1 MRSIENISEIE
12 MDNKEYQVT
21 DHISHNS
28 KDYLIL
34 MNKKDNE
41 DVMCLRALL
50 NDTLNLEKLD
60 NEEELVKVLEIFY
73 EKNK

>member
-12 MDNKEYQVT
+12 MDNKEYQVI

>member
-12 MDNKEYQVT
+12 MDNKEYQVI

-60 NEEELVKVLEIFY
+60 NEEELVKILEIFY

>member
-12 MDNKEYQVT
+12 MDNKEYQVI

-50 NDTLNLEKLD
+50 NETLNLEKLD

>member
-1 MRSIENISEIE
+1 
-12 MDNKEYQVT
+12 
-21 DHISHNS
+21 
-28 KDYLIL
+28 

>member
-12 MDNKEYQVT
+12 MDNKEYQVI
-21 DHISHNS
+21 DHISYNS

>member
-12 MDNKEYQVT
+12 MDNKEYQVI

-50 NDTLNLEKLD
+50 NDTLNIEKINNKKKL
-60 NEEELVKVLEIFY
+60 LKVLEIFY

>member
-12 MDNKEYQVT
+12 MDNKEYQVI

-41 DVMCLRALL
+41 DVICLRALL

>member
-1 MRSIENISEIE
+1 MRNIENISEIE
-12 MDNKEYQVT
+12 MDNKEYQVI